1 MEKRTAEV
9 LEQALELSETER
21 AELAGSLL
29 LSLDSED
36 PDAEELWDIEIR
48 RRAAELDAGTVQTLS
63 LEEVEEALRQRF
75 G

>member
-1 MEKRTAEV
+1 MERRTAEV

-29 LSLDSED
+29 LSLESED
-36 PDAEELWDIEIR
+36 LDAEELWDIEIR